1 MVSRSLHFA
10 ALAEQDLTEI
20 ALYIAADNPARALS
34 FHGGVACSLQDDCR
48 YPEIYR
54 LREEY
59 GQGVRVAVHGRYLIF
74 YAEREPGIVVIERI
88 LHGARHLDWIEL

>member
-34 FHGGVACSLQDDCR
+34 FTAELRAHCR
-48 YPEIYR
+48 TIADNPEIYR

-59 GQGVRVAVHGRYLIF
+59 GRGVRVAIHGRHLIF
-74 YAEREPGIVVIERI
+74 YAERETGVVVIERI
-88 LHGARHLDWIEL
+88 LHGARHLDWLDL